1 MIYVANPI
9 YDSVFKYLMEDERV
23 AKTVLSALLKKDV
36 VSVELRPHEYA
47 NETNDKIS
55 MFRID
60 FGARIR
66 TGKNETELILIE
78 LQKTWVET
86 ETLRF
91 RQYLGAQYSD
101 KNNIDKQK
109 GDHKGFAYPMVTIYI
124 MGHRVGDIDVPVLYV
139 SHKA

>member
-60 FGARIR
+60 FLAPNTVTRTISTDRRVAIR
-66 TGKNETELILIE
+66 
-78 LQKTWVET
+78 
-86 ETLRF
+86 
-91 RQYLGAQYSD
+91 
-101 KNNIDKQK
+101 
-109 GDHKGFAYPMVTIYI
+109 
-124 MGHRVGDIDVPVLYV
+124 VLPTRW
-139 SHKA
+139 